1 MELCHLGD
9 LLHSTGQR
17 PSHSAE
23 AVYPSWLHTGTTWIF
38 ATTSKIADC
47 TIPHIP
53 AQAPKGMKRSCKS
66 FRIEFRPTVTVV
78 QVSTPR
84 GCWLELGT
92 RQLLSL
98 ECPIQMRYGCPVSQY
113 ALVGITNLSFSNRP

>member
-1 MELCHLGD
+1 MELCHLED
-9 LLHSTGQR
+9 LSHSTGQR
-17 PSHSAE
+17 SSHSAE
-23 AVYPSWLHTGTTWIF
+23 AVYPLLLHIGTTWTF
-38 ATTSKIADC
+38 ATTSKIVDC
-47 TIPHIP
+47 TIAHIP
-53 AQAPKGMKRSCKS
+53 AQAPKGMKHSCKS
-66 FRIEFRPTVTVV
+66 FRIEFRPTLTVV

-98 ECPIQMRYGCPVSQY
+98 ERPIQTRYGCPVSQY